1 MDQVPTSLSH
11 CCRCQRVAGR
21 CKPHLR
27 THCTGAL
34 LQWWM
39 PWITLYN
46 YMMHDIYDWCTVS
59 STFNISTQ
67 YVIKKSHTHIYY
79 IHIYI
84 IYIYTYTYI
93 IIYVYYVNIVF
104 YIYREGGRLYIYIC
118 VCVGR
123 YYLYG
128 SIFGGAFS
136 HPCPALWSSERCGGT
151 RGVTR
156 PFHPLWKLVHFWR
169 FSIAMFLRTSG

>member
-67 YVIKKSHTHIYY
+67 YVIKKSHTHILHIYIYIYIY

-84 IYIYTYTYI
+84 YIYIHIYTHIYIHIYIYIY
-93 IIYVYYVNIVF
+93 IYVCYNICILCKYCILF
-104 YIYREGGRLYIYIC
+104 IYIYRGREAIYIYIYIC
-118 VCVGR
+118 VCVCR
-123 YYLYG
+123 
-128 SIFGGAFS
+128 
-136 HPCPALWSSERCGGT
+136 
-151 RGVTR
+151 
-156 PFHPLWKLVHFWR
+156 
-169 FSIAMFLRTSG
+169 